1 MYVGVNPK
9 TTNPF
14 RTTKNAL
21 FTHHHHRL
29 ARCRKNKNKNGRR
42 SPPPP
47 PPPFILC
54 FDHRNRAIPRLLVV
68 VFSVVARSKRERFK
82 SNANTAN
89 SLKNVLTKLK
99 SAFSLNTTTT
109 IDTNTIPTVVVVVV
123 VVSWRPPPPPRSSL
137 PRTRNSRRRRRRAS
151 KRPIIS
157 LLRTHSPRK
166 RSTRST
172 SSTPSSRTRAP
183 F

>member
-14 RTTKNAL
+14 RTTK
-21 FTHHHHRL
+21 R
-29 ARCRKNKNKNGRR
+29 
-42 SPPPP
+42 
-47 PPPFILC
+47 PFYTPSSSRAIEKTKTQTEGLLLLLLYC
-54 FDHRNRAIPRLLVV
+54 FDRNRAIPRLLVV
-68 VFSVVARSKRERFK
+68 VSVVARSKRERFK
-82 SNANTAN
+82 SNANKSN

-123 VVSWRPPPPPRSSL
+123 VSWRPPPPPRSSL
-137 PRTRNSRRRRRRAS
+137 PRTRNSRRCRRRRRRAS
-151 KRPIIS
+151 KR